1 MAVSDIISNHMTQHH
16 LTNLQKIEQQGLE
29 HFK

>member
-1 MAVSDIISNHMTQHH
+1 MAVRDIISHHMTHHH
-16 LTNLQKIEQQGLE
+16 LANLQKIEQQGSE

>member
-1 MAVSDIISNHMTQHH
+1 MAVSDMISNHMTHHH
-16 LTNLQKIEQQGLE
+16 LANLQKTEQQGSE

>member
-1 MAVSDIISNHMTQHH
+1 MAVSDIISNHMTHHH
-16 LTNLQKIEQQGLE
+16 LASLQEIEQQGSE